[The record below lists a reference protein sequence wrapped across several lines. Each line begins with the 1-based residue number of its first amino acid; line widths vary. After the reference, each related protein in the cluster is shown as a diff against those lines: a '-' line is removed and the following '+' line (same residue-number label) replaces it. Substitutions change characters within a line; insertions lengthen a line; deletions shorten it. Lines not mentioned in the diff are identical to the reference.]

1 MEIMDTATGSAALG
15 AALDALEIRGGARRH
30 GRIGLAPDASR
41 RRYGDVR
48 ELIASPANATPLV
61 RLNKVVAQAADA
73 YLKLEWLN
81 PFGSIKDRTA
91 RYLLE
96 GMRQRG
102 ELQGRELVEATSG
115 NTGIAL
121 AALAAL
127 EGIPLTVTIPS
138 GVPAEKLVLLRMLGA
153 TVMATP
159 DDLCP
164 VDNPRD
170 GAIALA
176 RAIAE
181 SPAHRGRYAMPN
193 QYANPDNVRAHYETT
208 GPEIWEQ
215 TEGVVRTFVAGYG
228 TCGTITGVGRFLK
241 ERDRSIRVVAVEPQV
256 GHRLPGLKNLQEARP
271 PAILD
276 RSVIDEVIR
285 VPDDPAYAM
294 TRRLFR
300 EEGLIVGP
308 STGAIV
314 HAIAGL
320 DAAAGLTVGVS
331 PDGGQKYASFYADL
345 AGAEARASG
354 LIELRTEV

>member
-1 MEIMDTATGSAALG
+1 MTTTLDPTAHRPLTTDFG
-15 AALDALEIRGGARRH
+15 
-30 GRIGLAPDASR
+30 R
-41 RRYGDVR
+41 RRYDDVR
-48 ELIASPANATPLV
+48 ELIASRENPTPLL
-61 RLNKVVAQAADA
+61 RLNRVLPPGLDA
-73 YLKLEWLN
+73 HLKLEWFN

-91 RYLLE
+91 RALLE
-96 GMRQRG
+96 GMRQRD
-102 ELQGRELVEATSG
+102 ELSGKELVEATSG

-127 EGIPLTVTIPS
+127 EGLRLTVTIPS
-138 GVPAEKLVLLRMLGA
+138 GVPEEKLVLLRMLGA
-153 TVMATP
+153 TVMPTP
-159 DDLCP
+159 DELCP

-181 SPAHRGRYAMPN
+181 SPAHAGRYAMPN

-215 TEGVVRTFVAGYG
+215 TEGQVRTFVAGYG
-228 TCGTITGVGRFLK
+228 TCGTITGVARFLK
-241 ERDRSIRVVAVEPQV
+241 ERDRTIRVVAVEPQP
-256 GHRLPGLKNLQEARP
+256 GHRLPGLKNLEEARA

-285 VPDDPAYAM
+285 VDDGPAYRMAQ
-294 TRRLFR
+294 RLFR
-300 EEGLIVGP
+300 EEALIVGP

-314 HAIAGL
+314 QAIATL
-320 DAAAGLTVGVS
+320 TDADGPIVGVS

-345 AGAEARASG
+345 VGDLDAPE
-354 LIELRTEV
+354 I

>member
-1 MEIMDTATGSAALG
+1 MSILDTAVGWIRYGEPVEGSTPAG
-15 AALDALEIRGGARRH
+15 RPGSGARQP
-30 GRIGLAPDASR
+30 RIAVSDPSR

-48 ELIASPANATPLV
+48 ELIANPRNPTPLV
-61 RLNKVVAQAADA
+61 HLSRVVPAGADA
-73 YLKLEWLN
+73 FVKLEWFN

-91 RYLLE
+91 LFLLE
-96 GMRQRG
+96 GMRRRG
-102 ELQGRELVEATSG
+102 ELAGRELVEPTSG

-127 EGIPLTVTIPS
+127 EGMRLTVTIPS
-138 GVPAEKLVLLRMLGA
+138 GAPAEKLTLLRMLGA

-164 VDNPRD
+164 VDNPSD

-176 RAIAE
+176 RAVAE
-181 SPAHRGRYAMPN
+181 SPANRGRYAMPN

-215 TEGVVRTFVAGYG
+215 TEGRVRRFVAGFG

-241 ERDRSIRVVAVEPQV
+241 ERDRSIRIVAVEPQK
-256 GHRLPGLKNLQEARP
+256 GHHLPGLKNLQEAKE

-276 RSVIDEVIR
+276 RSLIDEVVR
-285 VPDDPAYAM
+285 VDDGPAYAM
-294 TRRLFR
+294 ARRLFR

-314 HAIAGL
+314 EAMARL
-320 DAAAGLTVGVS
+320 DGPAADLTVGIS
-331 PDGGQKYASFYADL
+331 PDGGHKYASFYAERL
-345 AGAEARASG
+345 EEEEGSP
-354 LIELRTEV
+354 

>member
-1 MEIMDTATGSAALG
+1 MEIIDTAAGSAAIGAATEALDVVSPRGRRDRPAGLG
-15 AALDALEIRGGARRH
+15 ASAA
-30 GRIGLAPDASR
+30 R
-41 RRYGDVR
+41 RRYADVR
-48 ELIASPANATPLV
+48 ELIASPANPTPLV
-61 RLNKVVAQAADA
+61 RLNRVVPPGAEAF
-73 YLKLEWLN
+73 LKLEWMN

-96 GMRQRG
+96 GMRGRG
-102 ELQGRELVEATSG
+102 ELDGRELVEATSG

-138 GVPAEKLVLLRMLGA
+138 GVPEEKLVLLRMLGA
-153 TVMATP
+153 TVMPTP

-176 RAIAE
+176 RAVAE

-215 TEGVVRTFVAGYG
+215 TEGRVRTFVAGYG

-241 ERDRSIRVVAVEPQV
+241 ERDASIRVVAVEPQR
-256 GHRLPGLKNLQEARP
+256 GHRLPGLKNLQEAKA

-276 RSVIDEVIR
+276 RSVIDDVVR
-285 VPDDPAYAM
+285 VDDDPAYAM
-294 TRRLFR
+294 ATRLFR

-308 STGAIV
+308 STGAIA
-314 HAIAGL
+314 HAIASLG
-320 DAAAGLTVGVS
+320 AEGPGLTVGVS
-331 PDGGQKYASFYADL
+331 PDGGHKYASFYADHL
-345 AGAEARASG
+345 GE
-354 LIELRTEV
+354 E

>member
-1 MEIMDTATGSAALG
+1 MGATTAAP
-15 AALDALEIRGGARRH
+15 RRTTAPS
-30 GRIGLAPDASR
+30 GRDRNRLTTDPNR
-41 RRYGDVR
+41 RRYGGVR
-48 ELIASPANATPLV
+48 DLIASLRNPTPLV
-61 RLNKVVAQAADA
+61 HLNRVANGHDA
-73 YLKLEWLN
+73 YLKLEWMN
-81 PFGSIKDRTA
+81 PFGSVKDRTA

-96 GMRQRG
+96 GMRARG
-102 ELQGRELVEATSG
+102 ELEGRELVEATSG

-138 GVPAEKLVLLRMLGA
+138 GVPEEKLVLLRMLGA
-153 TVMATP
+153 TVMPTP
-159 DDLCP
+159 DELCP
-164 VDNPRD
+164 IDNPRD

-176 RAIAE
+176 RAIAD

-215 TEGVVRTFVAGYG
+215 TEGRVSVFVAGYG

-241 ERDRSIRVVAVEPQV
+241 EQNPAVRVVAVEPQR
-256 GHRLPGLKNLQEARP
+256 GHRLPGLKNLEEARA

-276 RSVIDEVIR
+276 RSVIDEVVR
-285 VPDDPAYAM
+285 VDDGPAYAM
-294 TRRLFR
+294 AMRLFR

-308 STGAIV
+308 SSGAIA

-320 DAAAGLTVGVS
+320 DGAATGIVVGIS
-331 PDGGQKYASFYADL
+331 PDSGQKYASYYASL
-345 AGAEARASG
+345 IAEEGEPS
-354 LIELRTEV
+354 

>member
-1 MEIMDTATGSAALG
+1 MAIADIITERRRRRTDEPATRELG
-15 AALDALEIRGGARRH
+15 TDRA
-30 GRIGLAPDASR
+30 R
-41 RRYGDVR
+41 RRYADVR
-48 ELIASPANATPLV
+48 ELIASPRDPTPLV
-61 RLNKVVAQAADA
+61 RLNHVAPAGLAAF
-73 YLKLEWLN
+73 LKLEWMN

-91 RYLLE
+91 LYLLE
-96 GMRQRG
+96 GMRRRG
-102 ELQGRELVEATSG
+102 ELNGAHGARRELVEPTSG

-127 EGIPLTVTIPS
+127 EGIALTVTIPS
-138 GVPAEKLVLLRMLGA
+138 GVPEEKKILLRMLGA

-176 RAIAE
+176 RAIVD
-181 SPAHRGRYAMPN
+181 SPAHRGRYVMPN

-215 TEGVVRTFVAGYG
+215 TEGKVRVFVAGYG

-241 ERDRSIRVVAVEPQV
+241 EQDPSIRVLAVEPQR
-256 GHRLPGLKNLQEARP
+256 GHRLPGLKNLEEAKAP
-271 PAILD
+271 EILD
-276 RSVIDEVIR
+276 RSVIDDVAR
-285 VPDDPAYAM
+285 VNDESAYAM
-294 TRRLFR
+294 TARLFR

-314 HAIAGL
+314 HAVAQLAPPDEADGVV
-320 DAAAGLTVGVS
+320 VGIS
-331 PDGGQKYASFYADL
+331 PDGGMKYASYYADL
-345 AGAEARASG
+345 VGEEG
-354 LIELRTEV
+354 DIT

>member
-1 MEIMDTATGSAALG
+1 MGVATTVAEPKRGRARASGGRLTA
-15 AALDALEIRGGARRH
+15 D
-30 GRIGLAPDASR
+30 PYR

-48 ELIASPANATPLV
+48 ELIAGRSNPTPLV
-61 RLNKVVAQAADA
+61 HLNRVAGGLDA
-73 YLKLEWLN
+73 YLKLEWMN

-91 RYLLE
+91 RYLLD
-96 GMRQRG
+96 GMRARG
-102 ELQGRELVEATSG
+102 ELEGRELVEATSG

-138 GVPAEKLVLLRMLGA
+138 GVPEEKLVLLRMLGA
-153 TVMATP
+153 TVMPTP
-159 DDLCP
+159 DDMCP

-176 RAIAE
+176 RAIKD
-181 SPAHRGRYAMPN
+181 SPAHRGRYAMPD
-193 QYANPDNVRAHYETT
+193 QYANPDNVRAHYEGT

-215 TEGVVRTFVAGYG
+215 TEGRVRTFVAGYG

-241 ERDRSIRVVAVEPQV
+241 ERNTGIRVVAVEPQR
-256 GHRLPGLKNLQEARP
+256 GHRLPGLKNLQEAKA

-276 RSVIDEVIR
+276 RSVIDEVVR
-285 VPDDPAYAM
+285 VDDEPAYAM
-294 TRRLFR
+294 ALRLFR

-308 STGAIV
+308 STGAIA

-320 DAAAGLTVGVS
+320 DEESAGLVVGIS
-331 PDGGQKYASFYADL
+331 PDAGFKYASFYASL
-345 AGAEARASG
+345 VAGEG
-354 LIELRTEV
+354 VEP

>member
-1 MEIMDTATGSAALG
+1 MEIMDTAAGSAALG
-15 AALDALEIRGGARRH
+15 AATEALEIRGAMQRH
-30 GRIGLAPDASR
+30 GRIAGLLPDAAR

-61 RLNKVVAQAADA
+61 RLNHVVAPAVDA

-81 PFGSIKDRTA
+81 PFGSVKDRTA

-102 ELQGRELVEATSG
+102 ELAGRELVEATSG

-215 TEGVVRTFVAGYG
+215 TEGLVRTFVAGFG

-241 ERDRSIRVVAVEPQV
+241 ERDRSIQIVAVEPQA
-256 GHRLPGLKNLQEARP
+256 GHRLPGLKNLQEAKP

-276 RSVIDEVIR
+276 RSLIDEVIR
-285 VPDDPAYAM
+285 VPDAPAYAM
-294 TRRLFR
+294 TKRLFR

-314 HAIAGL
+314 HAITAL
-320 DAAAGLTVGVS
+320 DGAASGLTVGIS

-345 AGAEARASG
+345 VADEAAAP
-354 LIELRTEV
+354 

>member
-1 MEIMDTATGSAALG
+1 MGVTTALPGRTNARRRRTGSPLG
-15 AALDALEIRGGARRH
+15 
-30 GRIGLAPDASR
+30 PDPER
-41 RRYGDVR
+41 RRYGGVR
-48 ELIASPANATPLV
+48 ELIAGLRNPTPLV
-61 RLNKVVAQAADA
+61 RLNRVAGGVDA
-73 YLKLEWLN
+73 YLKLEWMN

-91 RYLLE
+91 HYLLE
-96 GMRQRG
+96 GLRRRG
-102 ELQGRELVEATSG
+102 ELDGRELVEATSG

-138 GVPAEKLVLLRMLGA
+138 GVPQEKLVLLRMLGA

-176 RAIAE
+176 RAIAD

-193 QYANPDNVRAHYETT
+193 QYASPDNVRAHYETT

-215 TEGVVRTFVAGYG
+215 TEGRVRTFVAGYG

-241 ERDRSIRVVAVEPQV
+241 ERDPGIRVVAVEPQR
-256 GHRLPGLKNLQEARP
+256 GHRLPGLKNLEEAKA

-276 RSVIDEVIR
+276 RSVIDDVVR
-285 VPDDPAYAM
+285 VDDEPAYAM
-294 TRRLFR
+294 ARRLFR
-300 EEGLIVGP
+300 EEALIVGP
-308 STGAIV
+308 STGAIA

-320 DAAAGLTVGVS
+320 EPEGAGLVVGIS
-331 PDGGQKYASFYADL
+331 PDSGHQYASFYASL
-345 AGAEARASG
+345 VEQEGA
-354 LIELRTEV
+354 VP

>member
-1 MEIMDTATGSAALG
+1 MSIIDTAVGWLRSSEPAEDVAPTGKPGSNG
-15 AALDALEIRGGARRH
+15 SRP
-30 GRIGLAPDASR
+30 RITASDPSH
-41 RRYGDVR
+41 RRYADVR
-48 ELIASPANATPLV
+48 ELIASPANPTPLV
-61 RLNKVVAQAADA
+61 RLNRVLPAGAEAF
-73 YLKLEWLN
+73 LKLEWFN

-96 GMRQRG
+96 GLRRRG
-102 ELQGRELVEATSG
+102 ELDGKELVEPTSG

-127 EGIPLTVTIPS
+127 EGIRLTVTIPS
-138 GVPAEKLVLLRMLGA
+138 GAPAEKLTLLRMLGA
-153 TVMATP
+153 EVMATP

-164 VDNPRD
+164 VDNPSD

-176 RAIAE
+176 RAVAE

-215 TEGVVRTFVAGYG
+215 TEGRVRTFVAGYG

-241 ERDRSIRVVAVEPQV
+241 ERDRSIRVVAVEPQR
-256 GHRLPGLKNLQEARP
+256 GHHLPGLKNLQEAKA

-276 RSVIDEVIR
+276 RAVIDEVVR
-285 VPDDPAYAM
+285 VDDGPAYAM
-294 TRRLFR
+294 ARRLFR

-314 HAIAGL
+314 EAVARLGAG
-320 DAAAGLTVGVS
+320 AGLTVGIS
-331 PDGGQKYASFYADL
+331 PDGGHKYASFYAERLDGEEESL
-345 AGAEARASG
+345 
-354 LIELRTEV
+354 

>member
-1 MEIMDTATGSAALG
+1 MTHTIETTDHRPLTT
-15 AALDALEIRGGARRH
+15 DVR
-30 GRIGLAPDASR
+30 R
-41 RRYGDVR
+41 RRYRDVR
-48 ELIASPANATPLV
+48 ELIASPENPTPLV
-61 RLNKVVAQAADA
+61 RLNRVLPAGRDA
-73 YLKLEWLN
+73 YLKLEWFN

-91 RYLLE
+91 RALLE
-96 GMRQRG
+96 GMRQRD
-102 ELQGRELVEATSG
+102 ELRDRELVEATSG

-127 EGIPLTVTIPS
+127 EGLRLTVTIPS
-138 GVPAEKLVLLRMLGA
+138 GVPEEKLVLLRMLGA
-153 TVMATP
+153 TVMPTP
-159 DDLCP
+159 DELCP

-181 SPAHRGRYAMPN
+181 SPAHAGRYAMPD

-215 TEGVVRTFVAGYG
+215 TEGQVRTFVAGYG
-228 TCGTITGVGRFLK
+228 TCGTITGVARFLK
-241 ERDRSIRVVAVEPQV
+241 ERDASIRIVAVEPQP
-256 GHRLPGLKNLQEARP
+256 GHRLPGLKNLEEARA

-285 VPDDPAYAM
+285 VDDAPAYAM
-294 TRRLFR
+294 AQRLFR
-300 EEGLIVGP
+300 EEALIVGP

-314 HAIAGL
+314 QAIATLG
-320 DAAAGLTVGVS
+320 DVAGPIVGIS

-345 AGAEARASG
+345 VGDSDAVE
-354 LIELRTEV
+354 I

>member
-1 MEIMDTATGSAALG
+1 MPQPSPTTDP
-15 AALDALEIRGGARRH
+15 ALDEPLPRD
-30 GRIGLAPDASR
+30 PSR

-48 ELIASPANATPLV
+48 ELIADPRNPTPLV
-61 RLNKVVAQAADA
+61 RLNRVTPNVQA
-73 YLKLEWLN
+73 YVKLEWFN

-96 GMRQRG
+96 GMQARG
-102 ELQGRELVEATSG
+102 ELEGRELVEPTSG

-127 EGIPLTVTIPS
+127 DGRPLTVTIPS
-138 GVPAEKLVLLRMLGA
+138 GVPAEKLVLLHMLGA
-153 TVMATP
+153 RVLPTP

-164 VDNPRD
+164 VDHPRD

-176 RAIAE
+176 RAIAD

-215 TEGVVRTFVAGYG
+215 TEGRIRIFVAGYG
-228 TCGTITGVGRFLK
+228 TCGTISGVGRFLK
-241 ERDRSIRVVAVEPQV
+241 ERDPAIQVVAVEPQP
-256 GHRLPGLKNLQEARP
+256 GHRLPGLKNLSEASP

-276 RSVIDEVIR
+276 RSVVDQVIR
-285 VPDDPAYAM
+285 VDDDPAYAM

-308 STGAIV
+308 STGAV
-314 HAIAGL
+314 VEAIARLASASTGPI
-320 DAAAGLTVGVS
+320 VGIS
-331 PDGGQKYASFYADL
+331 PDGGQKYASFFAEHFPADE
-345 AGAEARASG
+345 EA
-354 LIELRTEV
+354 IP